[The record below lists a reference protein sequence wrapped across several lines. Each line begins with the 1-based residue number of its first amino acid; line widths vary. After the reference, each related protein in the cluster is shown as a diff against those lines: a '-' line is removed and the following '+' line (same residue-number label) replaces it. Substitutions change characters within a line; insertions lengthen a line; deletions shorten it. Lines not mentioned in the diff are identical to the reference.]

1 MPYLRLILLAVLS
14 LLSSSLS
21 QPSPPSGTLYMSLP
35 LSLILCFSFFSDS
48 AILIDCGASTSSVI
62 NNRKWRS
69 DTDLISAG
77 TSKNVTGQVLDQILS
92 TLRSFP
98 LNLRRK
104 FCYVVTVSRGWKYM
118 IRTTYFY
125 GGVNGKDTPPPVFDQ
140 IVDGTLWGVVNTT
153 ADYADGLA
161 SYYEGVFLAQGKSI
175 SVCIGSNTYTTS
187 DPFISALEVVRLDG
201 TVYNSTQFK
210 EFGMSL
216 VARHAFGYS
225 GPIIRFPDDEFDRFW
240 EPYSLNSTV
249 PNNRKLEVSGFWNL
263 PPSRIFN
270 TDLRANQVQPLEF
283 TWPPMP
289 LKNSFYYIALY
300 FAHDSD
306 SLGDG
311 TRVFDVSVNGIAY
324 YKDLSVTPAGSVI
337 FASRWPLEGLTTLT
351 LTPASGS
358 TLAPLVNG
366 GEMFELISIGG
377 KTLVRDATALNAIKR
392 SFKNVPVD
400 WNGDPCMPKNYSW
413 SGVTCSHGPRI
424 RIVALN
430 LTSMGLSGS
439 LAPQVAKLT
448 ALSSIWLGNN
458 SLSGSIPDFT
468 SLKFLES
475 VHLEDNSFSGTF
487 PSFFGGVPH
496 LRELFLQNNN
506 LTGKVPSKLLQ
517 KPGLELRVSG
527 NPFLTQPPR

>member
-1 MPYLRLILLAVLS
+1 S
-14 LLSSSLS
+14 
-21 QPSPPSGTLYMSLP
+21 
-35 LSLILCFSFFSDS
+35 
-48 AILIDCGASTSSVI
+48 
-62 NNRKWRS
+62 
-69 DTDLISAG
+69 
-77 TSKNVTGQVLDQILS
+77 
-92 TLRSFP
+92 
-98 LNLRRK
+98 
-104 FCYVVTVSRGWKYM
+104 
-118 IRTTYFY
+118 
-125 GGVNGKDTPPPVFDQ
+125 TPPP
-140 IVDGTLWGVVNTT
+140 
-153 ADYADGLA
+153 
-161 SYYEGVFLAQGKSI
+161 S
-175 SVCIGSNTYTTS
+175 SN
-187 DPFISALEVVRLDG
+187 R
-201 TVYNSTQFK
+201 
-210 EFGMSL
+210 
-216 VARHAFGYS
+216 RHAL
-225 GPIIRFPDDEFDRFW
+225 PPPPPPPRRLIPR
-240 EPYSLNSTV
+240 LNSTV

-306 SLGDG
+306 SMGDG

-324 YKDLSVTPAGSVI
+324 YKELSVSPAGSVI

-351 LTPASGS
+351 LTPTSDS

-366 GEMFELISIGG
+366 GEMFELISLGG
-377 KTLVRDATALNAIKR
+377 RTLVRDATALNAIKR

-413 SGVTCSHGPRI
+413 TGVTCSDGPRI

-458 SLSGSIPDFT
+458 SLSGSIPDLG

-475 VHLEDNSFSGTF
+475 VHLEDNRFSGTF
-487 PSFFGGVPH
+487 PSFFGGVPR

-506 LTGKVPSKLLQ
+506 LTGKIPSNLLQ
-517 KPGLELRVSG
+517 KPGLELR
-527 NPFLTQPPR
+527 

>member
-1 MPYLRLILLAVLS
+1 MAIRHGP
-14 LLSSSLS
+14 
-21 QPSPPSGTLYMSLP
+21 PSPPE
-35 LSLILCFSFFSDS
+35 
-48 AILIDCGASTSSVI
+48 
-62 NNRKWRS
+62 
-69 DTDLISAG
+69 
-77 TSKNVTGQVLDQILS
+77 TSKNVTGQVLDQIYS

-125 GGVNGKDTPPPVFDQ
+125 GGVNGKGHSSSGFFDQ

-161 SYYEGVFLAQGKSI
+161 SYYEGCFLAQGKSI
-175 SVCIGSNTYTTS
+175 S
-187 DPFISALEVVRLDG
+187 
-201 TVYNSTQFK
+201 FK

-225 GPIIRFPDDEFDRFW
+225 GPIIRFPDDEFDRFLGAILSKL
-240 EPYSLNSTV
+240 YSPTSGVHMATNALE
-249 PNNRKLEVSGFWNL
+249 KLL
-263 PPSRIFN
+263 
-270 TDLRANQVQPLEF
+270 
-283 TWPPMP
+283 
-289 LKNSFYYIALY
+289 YYIALY

-311 TRVFDVSVNGIAY
+311 TRVFDVSVNG
-324 YKDLSVTPAGSVI
+324 
-337 FASRWPLEGLTTLT
+337 GLLKVSQTLT

-413 SGVTCSHGPRI
+413 SGVTCSHGPRF
-424 RIVALN
+424 A
-430 LTSMGLSGS
+430 
-439 LAPQVAKLT
+439 
-448 ALSSIWLGNN
+448 
-458 SLSGSIPDFT
+458 
-468 SLKFLES
+468 
-475 VHLEDNSFSGTF
+475 
-487 PSFFGGVPH
+487 
-496 LRELFLQNNN
+496 
-506 LTGKVPSKLLQ
+506 
-517 KPGLELRVSG
+517 
-527 NPFLTQPPR
+527 

>member
-125 GGVNGKDTPPPVFDQ
+125 GGVNGKGHSSSGFRSDRRRDALGSRQHHGRLRGRSCF
-140 IVDGTLWGVVNTT
+140 LLRRGVSG
-153 ADYADGLA
+153 AG
-161 SYYEGVFLAQGKSI
+161 
-175 SVCIGSNTYTTS
+175 
-187 DPFISALEVVRLDG
+187 EVVRLDG

>member
-1 MPYLRLILLAVLS
+1 MPYLRLILLLAVLS
-14 LLSSSLS
+14 LVSSSLS
-21 QPSPPSGTLYMSLP
+21 QPSPPS
-35 LSLILCFSFFSDS
+35 
-48 AILIDCGASTSSVI
+48 AILIDCGASASSVI
-62 NNRKWRS
+62 NGRKWQS
-69 DTDLISAG
+69 DTDLISTG
-77 TSKNVTGQVLDQILS
+77 TSKNVSGQVLDQILS

-98 LNLRRK
+98 LNPSATRRK
-104 FCYVVTVSRGWKYM
+104 FCYVISVSRGWKYM

-175 SVCIGSNTYTTS
+175 SVCIASNTYTSS

-201 TVYNSTQFK
+201 TVYNSTKFK

-270 TDLRANQVQPLEF
+270 TDLRANQVQPLE
-283 TWPPMP
+283 
-289 LKNSFYYIALY
+289 
-300 FAHDSD
+300 
-306 SLGDG
+306 
-311 TRVFDVSVNGIAY
+311 VFDVSVNGIAY
-324 YKDLSVTPAGSVI
+324 YKDLSVSPAGLVI

-351 LTPASGS
+351 LTPTSDS

-366 GEMFELISIGG
+366 GEMFELISLGG
-377 KTLVRDATALNAIKR
+377 RTLVRD
-392 SFKNVPVD
+392 
-400 WNGDPCMPKNYSW
+400 DPCMPKNYSW
-413 SGVTCSHGPRI
+413 TGVTCSDGPRI

-439 LAPQVAKLT
+439 LAPQVSKLT

-458 SLSGSIPDFT
+458 SLTGSIPDLG

-475 VHLEDNSFSGTF
+475 VHLENNRFNGAF
-487 PSFFGGVPH
+487 PSFFGGVPR

-506 LTGKVPSKLLQ
+506 LTGKIPSNLLQ